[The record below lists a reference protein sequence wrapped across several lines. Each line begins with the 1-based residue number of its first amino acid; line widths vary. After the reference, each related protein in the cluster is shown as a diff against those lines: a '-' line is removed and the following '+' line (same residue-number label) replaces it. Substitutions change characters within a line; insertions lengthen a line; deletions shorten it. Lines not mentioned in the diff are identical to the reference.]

1 MAYGL
6 RYTIPQK
13 LRDSSDLVLSIYE
26 DAYVGSPYEYTASS
40 IKIQPNSAD
49 EDPIG
54 CIIST
59 QLDVSFVISTESDY
73 SNFPDLLNYND
84 TKYYVELT
92 INSIVKWRGY
102 LFNDYVDVSF
112 TTGLQ
117 IVNMTCIDGLSFL
130 KYNIF
135 SSTDSVNDVM
145 KLLNVIGTAL
155 NKLPTSSTKY
165 LYSLC
170 SYYAEGMLNRSNLT
184 SDEPFAQSY
193 QYIRDYVGL
202 DYYTILERIILS
214 FGCRLFQSEGDWYIL
229 PMNQMASTLYYT
241 KYVISDAPT
250 ISTSGTLN
258 KSVSIEAYST
268 NAVHFI
274 NNDQT
279 KIVRKGYPTIRSIIP
294 FSFAKNYIHNGT
306 FKAVSSGVAVG
317 WTVAQSGSSTVTLT
331 QFSSVQ
337 FNRYS
342 IFYLGSGSASI
353 STDANYLPYMYG
365 PNASLAFD
373 FQAANAGQSILV
385 SISLLIGATTYYLR
399 SDNVWDTTYATITKI
414 YDTYNV
420 YVTQTVNIPLGP
432 KTTPAIT
439 AQGKISVK
447 LIAQSGSVGGYVRN
461 IILTQGAS
469 EIQDATITRT
479 ISSAGQ
485 TSKSIE
491 LYYGLN
497 YPLVGQYEV
506 MNNEGMLTNS
516 TGTRLINWYRY
527 GRAAEAFYSL
537 PFLIMRQYSNL
548 LNKNI
553 ATLEGNLGN
562 YNSPVGMISLDKVY
576 TISDTSTN
584 SLTYTAKKFMA
595 NRLTN
600 LPYIDQT
607 DSMQFIEISDTDIAS
622 TETLVYIQDQELET
636 PTRYF

>member
-6 RYTIPQK
+6 RYTITQR
-13 LRDSSDLVLSIYE
+13 LRDSTDLILNIYE
-26 DAYVGSPYEYTASS
+26 DAYVGSSYPYTATS

-59 QLDVSFVISTESDY
+59 QLDVSFVISSATDY
-73 SNFPDLLNYND
+73 SNFPDLLNYSD

-92 INSIVKWRGY
+92 IDSIIKWRGY
-102 LFNDYVDVSF
+102 LFNDYVDVTFS
-112 TTGLQ
+112 TGVQ
-117 IVNMTCIDGLSFL
+117 IINVTCIDGLSFL

-229 PMNQMASTLYYT
+229 PMNQMATTLYYT
-241 KYVISDAPT
+241 KYVLSDAPT

-268 NAVHFI
+268 NNVHFI

-279 KIVRKGYPTIRSIIP
+279 KIVRKGYPTIKSIIP

-399 SDNVWDTTYATITKI
+399 SDNVWDTTYATITKT

-432 KTTPAIT
+432 KNTPAIT

-479 ISSAGQ
+479 INLAGQ

-497 YPLVGQYEV
+497 YPVVGQYEV
-506 MNNEGMLTNS
+506 MNNEGMLTTS
-516 TGTRLINWYRY
+516 LGARLINWYRY
-527 GRAAEAFYSL
+527 GHTAESFYSL

-548 LNKNI
+548 LNRNI

-562 YNSPVGMISLDKVY
+562 YNSSVGMISLDKVY
-576 TISDTSTN
+576 TIADSSTN
-584 SLTYTAKKFMA
+584 SLTYTGKKFMA

-600 LPYIDQT
+600 LPYINQT

-622 TETLVYIQDQELET
+622 TETLIYISDQELET